1 MTIRNWVIFF
11 FKGLLIGGA
20 VTGVLSLFIQWEDAF
35 APYVASGEYLEFAA
49 SFLWFVFLGMTMSVL
64 SQMGFFA
71 YLTVHQFGVNIF
83 RTLTLWNWVQ
93 LLIIALVIF
102 DLIKFRFMPLA
113 ETQSQLLLYLGL
125 LTVLLVTGLV
135 VAYFKAKWTKKHAFI
150 SALFFMIVIT
160 TLEWLPVLMVDEK
173 DVDRYGNISVPI
185 ISCECIQLLKLPKYN
200 AKSDADPFLKLEE
213 RRKARAEADV
223 IQSAVHSI
231 GRHDLSFQSRDSDG
245 KVMALMINLE
255 RLTHL
260 MIWRTVSPKNNMASE
275 LMILENEQELFGV
288 KQRIQYLLSEL

>member
-1 MTIRNWVIFF
+1 MTIRNWFIFF
-11 FKGLLIGGA
+11 FKALVIGGV
-20 VTGVLSLFIQWEDAF
+20 VTGALAMIIRWEDAF
-35 APYVASGEYLEFAA
+35 APYIASGEYIEFVA

-83 RTLTLWNWVQ
+83 KTLTLWNWVQ

-102 DLIKFRFMPLA
+102 DLIKFRFMPIA
-113 ETQSQLLLYLGL
+113 DTQSQLLLYLGL

-173 DVDRYGNISVPI
+173 DVDRYVTLLLFPLLAVNAY
-185 ISCECIQLLKLPKYN
+185 QLLKLPKYN
-200 AKSDADPFLKLEE
+200 AKSEVDRLKLEE
-213 RRKARAEADV
+213 RRKARAEA
-223 IQSAVHSI
+223 A
-231 GRHDLSFQSRDSDG
+231 
-245 KVMALMINLE
+245 KVKA
-255 RLTHL
+255 
-260 MIWRTVSPKNNMASE
+260 
-275 LMILENEQELFGV
+275 
-288 KQRIQYLLSEL
+288 

>member
-20 VTGVLSLFIQWEDAF
+20 VTGVLSLFIRWEDAF

-173 DVDRYGNISVPI
+173 DVDRYVTLLLFPLLAVNAY
-185 ISCECIQLLKLPKYN
+185 QLLKLPKYN
-200 AKSDADPFLKLEE
+200 AKSDADRLKLEE
-213 RRKARAEADV
+213 RRKARAEA
-223 IQSAVHSI
+223 A
-231 GRHDLSFQSRDSDG
+231 
-245 KVMALMINLE
+245 KA
-255 RLTHL
+255 
-260 MIWRTVSPKNNMASE
+260 KA
-275 LMILENEQELFGV
+275 
-288 KQRIQYLLSEL
+288 